1 MVDQPSLAFSLNYAI
16 LKERCAYVVSMG
28 GMMIRRLFK
37 TGNSIVLSLPKEV
50 LDDLGIKD
58 GESVNLELDRKQ
70 RRVIITPVEKPLVI
84 AGVNE
89 DFARQVDEFIQQ
101 YRPALEELAK

>member
-1 MVDQPSLAFSLNYAI
+1 
-16 LKERCAYVVSMG
+16 
-28 GMMIRRLFK
+28 MIRRLFK
-37 TGNSIVLSLPKEV
+37 TGNSIVLSLPKQV

-58 GESVNLELDRKQ
+58 GESVSLELDREQ
-70 RRVIITPVEKPLVI
+70 RRVIITPIKKPIAI

-89 DFARQVDEFIQQ
+89 EFARQVDEFIQQ

>member
-1 MVDQPSLAFSLNYAI
+1 
-16 LKERCAYVVSMG
+16 
-28 GMMIRRLFK
+28 MIRRLFK
-37 TGNSIVLSLPKEV
+37 TGNSVVISLPKEV

-58 GESVNLELDRKQ
+58 GESVNLELDREQ
-70 RRVIITPVEKPLVI
+70 RRLVITPVEESMAT

-89 DFARQVDEFIQQ
+89 EFARQVDEFIQQ

>member
-1 MVDQPSLAFSLNYAI
+1 MV
-16 LKERCAYVVSMG
+16 
-28 GMMIRRLFK
+28 RRLFR
-37 TGNSIVLSLPKEV
+37 TGNSIVISLPKEV
-50 LDDLGIKD
+50 LDSLGIKD
-58 GESVNLELDRKQ
+58 GGNVNLELDREQ
-70 RRVIITPVEKPLVI
+70 RRVIITPVKKPIAI

>member
-1 MVDQPSLAFSLNYAI
+1 MV
-16 LKERCAYVVSMG
+16 
-28 GMMIRRLFK
+28 RRLFR
-37 TGNSIVLSLPKEV
+37 TGNSIVISLPKEV
-50 LDDLGIKD
+50 LDSLGIKD
-58 GESVNLELDRKQ
+58 GENVNLELDREQ
-70 RRVIITPVEKPLVI
+70 RRVIITPVEKPIVV

>member
-1 MVDQPSLAFSLNYAI
+1 
-16 LKERCAYVVSMG
+16 
-28 GMMIRRLFK
+28 MIRRLFR
-37 TGNSIVLSLPKEV
+37 TGNSIVISLPKDI

-58 GESVNLELDRKQ
+58 GESVDLELDREQ
-70 RRVIITPVEKPLVI
+70 RRVIITPVEKPIVI

-89 DFARQVDEFIQQ
+89 DFARQVDEFIRQ

>member
-1 MVDQPSLAFSLNYAI
+1 
-16 LKERCAYVVSMG
+16 
-28 GMMIRRLFK
+28 MIRRLFK

-50 LDDLGIKD
+50 LDALGINN
-58 GESVNLELDRKQ
+58 GESVNLELDREQ
-70 RRVIITPVEKPLVI
+70 RRIIITPVEKPVEI

-89 DFARQVDEFIQQ
+89 EFARQVDEFIQQ

>member
-1 MVDQPSLAFSLNYAI
+1 
-16 LKERCAYVVSMG
+16 
-28 GMMIRRLFK
+28 MIRQLFK

-50 LDDLGIKD
+50 LDDLGVKV
-58 GESVNLELDRKQ
+58 GESINLELDHEQ
-70 RRVIITPVEKPLVI
+70 RRVILTPVEKPLTS

>member
-1 MVDQPSLAFSLNYAI
+1 
-16 LKERCAYVVSMG
+16 
-28 GMMIRRLFK
+28 MIRRLFK

-58 GESVNLELDRKQ
+58 GESVNLELDHQQ
-70 RRVIITPVEKPLVI
+70 RRVIITPVEKPIAI

-89 DFARQVDEFIQQ
+89 GFARQVDAFIQQ
-101 YRPALEELAK
+101 YRPALDELAK